1 MKHFTTLLL
10 TLTLFLYGS
19 SALLF
24 AQDSDPSKWTVEDVI
39 NQENAYS
46 LEFSPDG
53 NSLVWVKRRADKE
66 EDKFI
71 SDLYLTRLDVKEDG
85 IFKTVQLTRG
95 KESDSSPLFS
105 KDGETIY
112 FLSSREK
119 GKKLW
124 AMSIYGGEPYEVHT
138 FETGISDI
146 QWLGK
151 GKLAFES
158 DEGKTLYEQKL
169 EEAEDNTVVVE
180 DTAHFKASRIYSFD
194 LESKEI
200 TRLTDNEY
208 PVGEYRASKDGKYLV
223 TSHILS
229 PDYGVDANPK
239 PTYYLWDLESGDKRQ
254 ILKEGYQTPGNFEF
268 TSNKRGFYFVSVK
281 SSDPKWDG
289 AGITLLHYYDLASN
303 SVTQVPVD
311 WDWGLGAGFD
321 LVGNDL
327 MVGLANGATVK
338 LAYLEKTQNG
348 WNKKEVDAGD
358 MDEHVSVVAV
368 GKNAEKVAYVYSTAS
383 APPQYRMASLKKGR
397 NSVTLPKG
405 EELIKLNKHLD
416 KKTKAR
422 TEVVTWT
429 GAMDDEVN
437 GILYYPHNYQ
447 EGRAYPLVVTIHGGP
462 SGVDTDSWNESW
474 TDFNNIMA
482 QKGAFVLQPNYHGSS
497 NHGLEFVESIKGHY
511 YEYEVPDVLSGI
523 DMLVEK
529 GMVDRDSLGVKGW
542 SNGAIIT
549 TMLTVQ
555 YPDMFKVAAPGA
567 GDVNWTSDYG
577 TCRFGVSF
585 DQSYFGGAP
594 WDNTDG
600 KIYNTTY
607 IQKSPL
613 FEMEK
618 VRTPT
623 LIHHGSEDRAVPRD
637 QGWEYYRALQQ
648 IGEAPVRFLWY
659 PGQPHGL
666 QKVTHQTRKMEEE
679 IRWFDKYLFGTYEP
693 ENEAFKKESPLAEV
707 LKKDEIAM
715 SNELY
720 GLQSGGVLIPE
731 VVPVKED
738 SIAIGRFEVTNAQ
751 FAAYDTDHTYPA
763 VRANYPVTG
772 ITVGQA
778 RGYAEWLSE
787 QTGDTYRL
795 PNAEEAGS
803 LHKQAK
809 KVASDEN
816 TLNYW
821 AGYDITID
829 EVPDLRK
836 KMSEMQ
842 HSLLKESGS
851 YKGTKIGEA
860 LIYDLGGNAAEY
872 RGDGSSYGYSAVS
885 FVDERGEAE
894 QAPKAYMGFRIV
906 KE

>member
-1 MKHFTTLLL
+1 MKYLSSIIV
-10 TLTLFLYGS
+10 TLTI
-19 SALLF
+19 LLIQPSTHIY
-24 AQDSDPSKWTVEDVI
+24 AQDSDPATWTVEDVI
-39 NQENAYS
+39 KQERAYD

-71 SDLYLTRLDVKEDG
+71 NDLYLTRLDVTEEDK
-85 IFKTVQLTRG
+85 FKTVQLTRG
-95 KESDSSPLFS
+95 KESDNSPLFS
-105 KDGETIY
+105 RDGETIY
-112 FLSSREK
+112 FLSSRDE

-138 FETGISDI
+138 FESGISNI
-146 QWLGK
+146 QWLNDK
-151 GKLAFES
+151 KLAFES

-169 EEAEDNTVVVE
+169 EEAKDNTVVVE
-180 DTAHFKASRIYSFD
+180 DTAHFKASRIYSFN
-194 LESKEI
+194 LESKKI
-200 TRLTDNEY
+200 NRLTDNEF
-208 PVGEYRASKDGKYLV
+208 PIGEYRVSKNGKYLV

-229 PDYGVDANPK
+229 PDYGADANPK
-239 PTYYLWDLESGDKRQ
+239 PTYYLWDLETGEKRQ
-254 ILKEGYQTPGNFEF
+254 ILEEGYQTPGNFEF
-268 TSNKRGFYFVSVK
+268 TSNNEGFYFVSVK
-281 SSDPKWDG
+281 SSDPEWNG
-289 AGITLLHYYDLASN
+289 AGITLLHYYDLDNNIVSE
-303 SVTQVPVD
+303 VPVN
-311 WDWGLGAGFD
+311 WEWGLGSGFD
-321 LVGNDL
+321 LVGDDL
-327 MVGLANGATVK
+327 IVGLANGATVK
-338 LAYLEKTQNG
+338 LAYLEKMGNG
-348 WNKKEVDAGD
+348 WTKKEIDAGE
-358 MDEHVSVVAV
+358 MNEHVSIVAV
-368 GKNAEKVAYVYSTAS
+368 GKQGNKVAYVYSTAS
-383 APPQYRMASLKKGR
+383 TPPQYRLASLKKGR
-397 NSVTLPKG
+397 NTVTLPAGK
-405 EELIKLNKHLD
+405 ELIKLNKYLD

-429 GAMDDEVN
+429 GAMDDEIN
-437 GILYYPHNYQ
+437 GILYYPHNYE

-462 SGVDTDSWNESW
+462 SGVDTDTWNESW

-511 YEYEVPDVLSGI
+511 YEYEVPDVISGVEMLI
-523 DMLVEK
+523 DK

-549 TMLTVQ
+549 TMLTIQ

-648 IGEAPVRFLWY
+648 IEKAPVRFLWY

-693 ENEAFKKESPLAEV
+693 ENEAFKKESPLAEI
-707 LKKDEIAM
+707 LKKDKINM
-715 SNELY
+715 TDGLY
-720 GLQSGGVLIPE
+720 GTEAGGNLIPE
-731 VVPVKED
+731 TIRIKED

-751 FAAYDTDHTYPA
+751 FAAYDENHSYPA

-772 ITVGQA
+772 ISLEDAIAYT
-778 RGYAEWLSE
+778 EWLSSL
-787 QTGDTYRL
+787 TGDIYRL
-795 PNAEEAGS
+795 PGSNEAAS
-803 LHKQAK
+803 LHEQARK
-809 KVASDEN
+809 TAANEN

-829 EVPDLRK
+829 EVPALRMK
-836 KMSEMQ
+836 LEELQ

-851 YKGTKIGEA
+851 YKGTRLGEA
-860 LIYDLGGNAAEY
+860 LVYDLGGNASEY
-872 RGDGSSYGYSAVS
+872 SENGSSYGYSAVS
-885 FVDERGEAE
+885 YVDERGEAKE
-894 QAPKAYMGFRIV
+894 APASYTGFRVI